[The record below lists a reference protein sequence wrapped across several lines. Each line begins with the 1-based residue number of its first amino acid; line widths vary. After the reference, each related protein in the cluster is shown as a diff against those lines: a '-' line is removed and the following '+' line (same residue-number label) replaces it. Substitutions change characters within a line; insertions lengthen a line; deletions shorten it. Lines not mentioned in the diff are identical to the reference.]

1 MSVVSNRVCASPKVS
16 VAMITYNH
24 ERYIAQAVTSVLNQ
38 QTSFPF
44 EIVVGDDCS
53 TDGTRDIL
61 RELAA
66 KNPDRVRLL
75 FHEKNLGQC
84 GKLNL
89 VATIGQCTGDYVAL
103 LEGDDFWNATDKLQ
117 KQAAFLDANSDCS
130 GCCHDVWTLFP
141 DGRVDGYPQP
151 FPPACTRLGPAE
163 VLAHG
168 FPLTSSILYRRG
180 IFGPF
185 PDWYFEMV
193 MGDWPLSVLCMGKK
207 PFGFLRGEF
216 LSTYRVHPGSYWNN
230 RPLVNRTLEEI
241 KAFEAFGRFLGPKF
255 DRLVQLQL
263 NRRQFYL
270 AYGYDEQGDG
280 RSARTAFRRF
290 LRGYPRHRSVSG
302 RAVARLGFKLAAPG
316 LFSGFKTWYDRRR
329 QAGRS

>member
-1 MSVVSNRVCASPKVS
+1 M
-16 VAMITYNH
+16 
-24 ERYIAQAVTSVLNQ
+24 SVLNQ
-38 QTSFPF
+38 QTTFLF
-44 EIVVGDDCS
+44 EVVVGDDCS

-66 KNPDRVRLL
+66 KNPDRLRLL

-117 KQAAFLDANSDCS
+117 KQADFLDANSDCS
-130 GCCHDVWTLFP
+130 GCCHDVWTLFADGRMDEYPQQVPP
-141 DGRVDGYPQP
+141 DG
-151 FPPACTRLGPAE
+151 TRLGPAE
-163 VLAHG
+163 VLAYG

-185 PDWYFEMV
+185 PAWYFDMV
-193 MGDWPLSVLCMGKK
+193 MGDWPLSVLCMGQK
-207 PFGFLRGEF
+207 PFGYLHGEL

-241 KAFEAFGRFLGPKF
+241 KAFEAFGRFLGPQHQ
-255 DRLVQLQL
+255 RLVRFQL
-263 NRRQFYL
+263 NRREFYL
-270 AYGYDEQGDG
+270 AYGYDELGD
-280 RSARTAFRRF
+280 RQNAWAAYFRF
-290 LRGYPRHRSVSG
+290 LRGYLRHRSVSW

-316 LFSGFKTWYDRRR
+316 LFAWFKTRFDRTR
-329 QAGRS
+329 QAGGV